1 MNPLTLLPIYARS
14 FSNLY
19 IQANELS
26 NLINK
31 AIVKDKNY
39 IIYDKFIYAAN
50 KKILYQKDYYIEKY
64 NNNYIIYWNDFDGII
79 SIDETQNND

>member
-1 MNPLTLLPIYARS
+1 MNPLSLLPIHTKS

-19 IQANELS
+19 LQASELS

-39 IIYDKFIYAAN
+39 IIYDKFIYPAN
-50 KKILYQKDYYIEKY
+50 IKILNQKDYYIEKY
-64 NNNYIIYWNDFDGII
+64 INNYIIYWNDYNGII
-79 SIDETQNND
+79 DEIDKND